1 MAAWTEEQINA
12 DYWDSCARNE
22 GVTVENWKLLERIRA
37 ELSNQEGVISK
48 NVFDRGDWLDEST
61 RELVKEIVAQ
71 QESSNEILSN
81 GIRAIKKQITD
92 LDEFYSVRVVEI
104 GDKIRFLPTVAQ
116 KALETSILA
125 GAGWIIAVLLTAY
138 IWVR

>member
-1 MAAWTEEQINA
+1 MAAWTEEQIDA
-12 DYWDSCARNE
+12 DYWDRCARDE

-37 ELSNQEGVISK
+37 ELSNQEGIISK

-61 RELVKEIVAQ
+61 RDLVKELVAK

-81 GIRAIKKQITD
+81 GIQAIKKQIAD
-92 LDEFYSVRVVEI
+92 LDEFYSVRIVEI
-104 GDKIRFLPTVAQ
+104 GDRVRFLPVVAQ
-116 KALETSILA
+116 KALETSIVA
-125 GAGWIIAVLLTAY
+125 GAGWVIAVLLAAY